1 MEEQLLSTK
10 GNKFPVG
17 TSATVFLST
26 FVVTCGSLSYGFAV
40 GYSSPAQS
48 GIMAD
53 LGLSIADY
61 STFGAILTLGGTVGA
76 LASGTIA
83 DMFGRRVAMWFL
95 DLCSILGWLSIIFA
109 TSVWWLDIGRFLMG
123 IGAGAL
129 FYVAPIYIAEI
140 SPKSIRGGCTA
151 AFAFMVYFG
160 FSVMFL
166 IGNILTWRTLAI
178 VGIIP
183 SLVQFLGLFFIPE
196 SPRWLAKIGRDK
208 QVEASLQ
215 YLRGRNVDISL
226 ETAEIKDN
234 VESLQQLSGSR
245 YLDMFNRRYA
255 HSLIVGFGV
264 MILVQSGGTDAIS
277 SFASS
282 IFEKAGCSASFATT
296 TMGLIQLPF
305 AAMGIFLLDATG
317 RRPVL
322 MVASA
327 GTCFGNFLV
336 GVGFLCKE
344 YDQMSQFAATLV
356 ETGIL
361 VFSVF
366 YSMGVGGAAITI
378 VSEIFPM
385 NIKGSAGSLAI
396 VCNWFTSWIV
406 TYAFNFL
413 FEWSPSGVFFMFTCF
428 SGLMI
433 PFVAKIVPE
442 TKGRTLEEIQ
452 ASMTLLN

>member
-1 MEEQLLSTK
+1 MEEQLLRPK
-10 GNKFPVG
+10 GNILPVG
-17 TSATVFLST
+17 TSCSTPVVLST
-26 FVVTCGSLSYGFAV
+26 CVVMCGSLAYGFAV

-48 GIMAD
+48 SIMAD

-61 STFGAILTLGGTVGA
+61 SAFGAILTLGGSIDNVDYGSLFHPGVA
-76 LASGTIA
+76 IYNFCNVDSLENCVQPIFRVQLI
-83 DMFGRRVAMWFL
+83 DMFI
-95 DLCSILGWLSIIFA
+95 CYK
-109 TSVWWLDIGRFLMG
+109 SVWWLDIGRFIMG
-123 IGAGAL
+123 VGAGLL

-151 AFAFMVYFG
+151 ALAFMVYFG
-160 FSVMFL
+160 FSLMFL
-166 IGNILTWRTLAI
+166 IGNFLTWRTLAL

-183 SLVQFLGLFFIPE
+183 SLVQLLGIFFIPE
-196 SPRWLAKIGRDK
+196 SPRWLAKIGLIK
-208 QVEASLQ
+208 EAEASLQ
-215 YLRGRNVDISL
+215 YLRGKNVDISL

-234 VESLQQLSGSR
+234 VESLAHLPRSR
-245 YLDMFNRRYA
+245 YLDMFNRKYA
-255 HSLIVGFGV
+255 HSLIVGLGV

-282 IFEKAGCSASFATT
+282 IFKKAGCSVSFATT
-296 TMGLIQLPF
+296 TMGFIQLPF
-305 AAMGIFLLDATG
+305 AAMGIFLLDAAG

-327 GTCFGNFLV
+327 GTCLGNFLV
-336 GVGFLCKE
+336 GVGFLCKV
-344 YDQMSQFAATLV
+344 F
-356 ETGIL
+356 GI
-361 VFSVF
+361 F
-366 YSMGVGGAAITI
+366 YSMGVGGATSTI

-385 NIKGSAGSLAI
+385 NIKGPAGSLAI

-413 FEWSPSGVFFMFTCF
+413 FAWSPSGVFFMFTFF

>member
-1 MEEQLLSTK
+1 MIVLQI
-10 GNKFPVG
+10 
-17 TSATVFLST
+17 
-26 FVVTCGSLSYGFAV
+26 
-40 GYSSPAQS
+40 GYSSPSQS

-61 STFGAILTLGGTVGA
+61 SAFGAILTLGGTIGA
-76 LASGTIA
+76 LVSGAIA
-83 DMFGRRVAMWFL
+83 DMVGRRITMWIM
-95 DLCSILGWLSIIFA
+95 DLCFILGWLSIIFA
-109 TSVWWLDIGRFLMG
+109 TSAWWLDVGRFLMG
-123 IGAGAL
+123 IGAGVFL
-129 FYVAPIYIAEI
+129 YVAPIYIAEI
-140 SPKSIRGGCTA
+140 SPQSIRGACTA
-151 AFAFMVYFG
+151 AITFMAYFG
-160 FSVMFL
+160 ISVMFL
-166 IGNILTWRTLAI
+166 IGNILTWRPLAI

-183 SLVQFLGLFFIPE
+183 SLVQLLGIFFIPE
-196 SPRWLAKIGRDK
+196 SPRWLATIGLDK
-208 QVEASLQ
+208 EVEASLK
-215 YLRGRNVDISL
+215 YLRGKNVDISS
-226 ETAEIKDN
+226 EAAEIKDN
-234 VESLQQLSGSR
+234 VESLQKLSGSR
-245 YLDMFNRRYA
+245 YLDMFNRKYA

-264 MILVQSGGTDAIS
+264 VILLQSGGTDAIA

-282 IFEKAGCSASFATT
+282 IFKKAGSSVSFATA

-305 AAMGIFLLDATG
+305 AATGILLLDATG

-327 GTCFGNFLV
+327 GTCLGNFLV
-336 GVGFLCKE
+336 GVGFLCKD
-344 YDQMSQFAATLV
+344 YDQMKQLSATLV
-356 ETGIL
+356 VTGIL
-361 VFSVF
+361 VFSIF
-366 YSMGVGGAAITI
+366 YSMGVGGAAMTI
-378 VSEIFPM
+378 ISEIFPM

-413 FEWSPSGVFFMFTCF
+413 FERSPSGVFFIFTIF

>member
-1 MEEQLLSTK
+1 MEEQLLRPK
-10 GNKFPVG
+10 GNKFLAGTTTPV
-17 TSATVFLST
+17 VLSIC
-26 FVVTCGSLSYGFAV
+26 VVMCGSLAYGFAV

-61 STFGAILTLGGTVGA
+61 STFGAILTLGGTIGA
-76 LASGTIA
+76 LVSGTIA
-83 DMFGRRVAMWFL
+83 DMVGRRVSA
-95 DLCSILGWLSIIFA
+95 
-109 TSVWWLDIGRFLMG
+109 WWLDIGRFLMG
-123 IGAGAL
+123 IGAGIL
-129 FYVAPIYIAEI
+129 LYVAPIYIAEI

-151 AFAFMVYFG
+151 AIAFMVYFG

-178 VGIIP
+178 VAIIP
-183 SLVQFLGLFFIPE
+183 SLVQLIGIFFIPE

-208 QVEASLQ
+208 EVEASLQ
-215 YLRGRNVDISL
+215 YLRGKNVDISL
-226 ETAEIKDN
+226 EAAEIKEN

-255 HSLIVGFGV
+255 HSLIVGAGV
-264 MILVQSGGTDAIS
+264 LILVQSGGTDAIS
-277 SFASS
+277 SFAGS
-282 IFEKAGCSASFATT
+282 IFKKAGCSVSFATT
-296 TMGLIQLPF
+296 AMGFIQLPF
-305 AAMGIFLLDATG
+305 AAMGVFLLDATG
-317 RRPVL
+317 RRS
-322 MVASA
+322 VASA
-327 GTCFGNFLV
+327 GTCLGNFLV
-336 GVGFLCKE
+336 GVGFLCKD
-344 YDQMSQFAATLV
+344 YDQMSQLSARLV
-356 ETGIL
+356 GTGIL
-361 VFSVF
+361 VFSIF

-413 FEWSPSGVFFMFTCF
+413 FEWSPSGVFFMFTLF